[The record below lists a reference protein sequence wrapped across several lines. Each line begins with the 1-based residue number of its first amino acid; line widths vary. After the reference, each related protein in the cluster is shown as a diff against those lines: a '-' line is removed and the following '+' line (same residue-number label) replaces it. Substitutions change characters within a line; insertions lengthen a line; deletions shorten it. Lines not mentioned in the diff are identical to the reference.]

1 MNRAQYEN
9 DAMWRT
15 IEQTYASE
23 SAEDTFMRLL
33 EEAFPGLREYDE
45 DDE

>member
-1 MNRAQYEN
+1 MNQTQYEN

-15 IEQTYASE
+15 VEQTYSVE

-33 EEAFPGLREYDE
+33 EEAFPNMRGYEE